1 MNFKLKLIKVC
12 GIRGGLTTLR
22 LKPRCGSSMSSWYC
36 RIAGPYAIE
45 SDTLGRAAEER
56 FAVRQDRSWA
66 TIDDLE
72 P

>member
-1 MNFKLKLIKVC
+1 MSRRFYEVAILSAGPALIA
-12 GIRGGLTTLR
+12 REALE
-22 LKPRCGSSMSSWYC
+22 

-56 FAVRQDRSWA
+56 LAVRQERSWA